1 MALLS
6 RTNEWNRRIHFPA
19 AAKVPLG
26 WGYEYWILDPTIYE
40 GHLELKTRAAEVHR
54 RQKRRTWTKRQ
65 LAAELSDHLLDDVL
79 AAAGG
84 VEHSILALRDE
95 IERAQAWADQI
106 EPKLT
111 PESLP
116 TSIADISVIDAWYE
130 FANLLSWTRVL
141 EERLDRRGQG
151 SLPRQG
157 LVHALKPLRLKKRVT
172 KLTENLRA
180 GPLGET
186 RFLANFTLH
195 SALVRNPNSGAR
207 LDEAGRVTL
216 PIPDKQVGPIRQWK
230 ALTWGEHRDGVVFA
244 EDLWTSIESFME
256 GLIQAFEKAVPRRFQ
271 RKPLVTPRMSTS

>member
-6 RTNEWNRRIHFPA
+6 RTNEWNRRVHFPTA
-19 AAKVPLG
+19 ATASLG
-26 WGYEYWILDPTIYE
+26 WGYEYWILDPKIYE
-40 GHLELKTRAAEVHR
+40 GHVELKARAIEVHR

-65 LAAELSDHLLDDVL
+65 LAYELIDHMLDDVL

-84 VEHSILALRDE
+84 VEHSILALRDALR
-95 IERAQAWADQI
+95 RAQEWADQV

-111 PESLP
+111 PESVP

-130 FANLLSWTRVL
+130 FANLLSWARVL

-157 LVHALKPLRLKKRVT
+157 LVHAIKPLRLKKRVS
-172 KLTENLRA
+172 KLTEDLRA

-207 LDEAGRVTL
+207 LDEAGHVTL
-216 PIPDKQVGPIRQWK
+216 PIPDKQAGPISQWK
-230 ALTWGEHRDGVVFA
+230 ALTWDEHRDGVVFA
-244 EDLWTSIESFME
+244 EELWSSIEAFME
-256 GLIQAFEKAVPRRFQ
+256 GLIQAFEKAVPRRF
-271 RKPLVTPRMSTS
+271 RR